1 MARRGGGARSTEG
14 TFDGR
19 DGGSDTMSALSVF
32 NLALAA
38 LCGGL
43 GWLAFA
49 AYDAP
54 PAELPVPAVAKSGT
68 PDAAAGPSFQPF
80 RMPPQQRFSE
90 LVERPPFTQSRRPP
104 EVSAQPQVRQEAPRR
119 DLKLTLIGVILQPS
133 QQYALV
139 QRPGKKAA
147 LRLAKGEKI
156 DGWQVEGIL
165 PDRLIL
171 SQAKEVVE
179 LELKDAKIK
188 RPKAKRRQPR
198 QARSAEATEPRPA
211 ATANPALRRQP
222 PATGQQRPDEPDADE
237 ALPENLRRALQ
248 QQTQ

>member
-1 MARRGGGARSTEG
+1 
-14 TFDGR
+14 
-19 DGGSDTMSALSVF
+19 MSALSVF

-43 GWLAFA
+43 GWLTFA

-54 PAELPVPAVAKSGT
+54 PAELPAQAVAKSAT
-68 PDAAAGPSFQPF
+68 PDAAVEPGFQPF
-80 RMPPQQRFSE
+80 RMPPQQQFSE
-90 LVERPPFTQSRRPP
+90 LVERPPFTQSRRSPA
-104 EVSAQPQVRQEAPRR
+104 VTAQPQVRQSAPRK
-119 DLKLTLIGVILQPS
+119 DLKLTLIGVILQPD

-147 LRLAKGEKI
+147 QRLARGEKI

-165 PDRLIL
+165 PDRVIL

-179 LELKDAKIK
+179 LELKDSKIK

-198 QARSAEATEPRPA
+198 QARSAEAKDRRPT
-211 ATANPALRRQP
+211 ATANPALRQQAPAQGQP
-222 PATGQQRPDEPDADE
+222 QPDEPETDE
-237 ALPENLRRALQ
+237 ELPEDLRRALQ
-248 QQTQ
+248 QRTQ

>member
-1 MARRGGGARSTEG
+1 
-14 TFDGR
+14 
-19 DGGSDTMSALSVF
+19 MSALSVF

-43 GWLAFA
+43 GWLTFA

-54 PAELPVPAVAKSGT
+54 PAEPPAQAVVNPTT
-68 PDAAAGPSFQPF
+68 PDAAVAQRFQPF

-147 LRLAKGEKI
+147 QRLARGEKI

-165 PDRLIL
+165 PDRVIL

-179 LELKDAKIK
+179 LQLKDAKIK

-198 QARSAEATEPRPA
+198 QARSAEARERRPA
-211 ATANPALRRQP
+211 ATANPALRQRA
-222 PATGQQRPDEPDADE
+222 PAQDRRAPDEPEADE
-237 ALPENLRRALQ
+237 ELPEDLRRALQ
-248 QQTQ
+248 QNTQ